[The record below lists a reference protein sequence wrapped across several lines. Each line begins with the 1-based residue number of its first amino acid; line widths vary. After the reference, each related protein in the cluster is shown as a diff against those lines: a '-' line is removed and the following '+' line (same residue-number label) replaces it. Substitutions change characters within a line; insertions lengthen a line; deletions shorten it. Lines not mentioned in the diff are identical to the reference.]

1 MRHSRGLFL
10 ETTKKNTKQQVV
22 EYNSQQWSYFSELMV
37 EVFKGSYGEHFDF
50 LLSELREGPYWHLVK
65 ARLTQPQDYDPSKS
79 VSGSR
84 SPQPEDNS
92 PISSSSEEWEYASD
106 LLTEN

>member
-1 MRHSRGLFL
+1 MCHSRGLFL

-22 EYNSQQWSYFSELMV
+22 AYNSQQWSYFSELMV
-37 EVFKGSYGEHFDF
+37 EIFKGSYGEHFDF

-65 ARLTQPQDYDPSKS
+65 ARLTQPQEYDPSKS

-84 SPQPEDNS
+84 YPQPEDNS
-92 PISSSSEEWEYASD
+92 SSSDSSLSSVELS
-106 LLTEN
+106 